1 MFLMPTRSCSEIHI
15 RGAVFLC
22 SPIWASA
29 DESVIEVRDD
39 YAIIVAVGSRDE
51 AVFAVPV

>member
-15 RGAVFLC
+15 SSAVFLC
-22 SPIWASA
+22 SSIWASA
-29 DESVIEVRDD
+29 YEAVIEVRDD
-39 YAIIVAVGSRDE
+39 YAIVVAVSSRDE